1 MTHFPS
7 LYFKTLKKQMFIL
20 ICVTILFLLSGGN
33 GNIPSF
39 AFTSSTS
46 SPFSPPPSSFSLT
59 PSLSLASLSTSSSL
73 SPSSFTPTLVVSATS
88 SPSSPFEEPSPQSLL
103 PLDDLIPNQSSTTSR
118 EPDAATTV
126 LEDQKST
133 YHSHAHRTKQRKE
146 KEIVRLLKELKYCAN
161 AKEAKTISQQ
171 IQRLWAQSGSETID
185 LLMTWA
191 EQGISEENYG
201 LALDYLDTA
210 IALSPT
216 YAEAW
221 SRRAWIH
228 IQLSDFKL
236 AMLDLH
242 HALQLEPRNY
252 IAFFELGIVM
262 EATQR
267 PELAIKAY
275 ETALTFYPQM
285 QKVQNRIDI
294 LLSKNSDQ
302 NI

>member
-1 MTHFPS
+1 MH
-7 LYFKTLKKQMFIL
+7 
-20 ICVTILFLLSGGN
+20 
-33 GNIPSF
+33 
-39 AFTSSTS
+39 
-46 SPFSPPPSSFSLT
+46 SSFSPT
-59 PSLSLASLSTSSSL
+59 P
-73 SPSSFTPTLVVSATS
+73 LVSVAS

-103 PLDDLIPNQSSTTSR
+103 PLDDLIPNQSSTTPH
-118 EPDAATTV
+118 EPDAATTL
-126 LEDQKST
+126 LEDQESP
-133 YHSHAHRTKQRKE
+133 YHGHAHQTKQRKE

-171 IQRLWAQSGSETID
+171 IQRLWSQSGSETID

-191 EQGISEENYG
+191 EQGISTENYG

-262 EATQR
+262 EATER
-267 PELAIKAY
+267 PKLAIKAY

-285 QKVQNRIDI
+285 QQVQNRIDT
-294 LLSKNSDQ
+294 LLSKYFDQ